1 MRCFLLTDS
10 IFTVFSIM
18 SALVTITTFDNML
31 AANLAAGHL
40 ERAGIECYIQDQNIN
55 GVYPNIG
62 AANLII
68 PNGSSAYGGIKLQVA
83 DNDIARSI
91 EVLKCNGYFNDE
103 TERPSE
109 FTEAIDKYSGEIPFL
124 KKFSLQIRLTAI
136 FFLIIAI
143 VMAIYLS
150 KAVK

>member
-1 MRCFLLTDS
+1 
-10 IFTVFSIM
+10 M
-18 SALVTITTFDNML
+18 SVLVTITTFNNML
-31 AANLAAGHL
+31 EANLAAGHL

-55 GVYPNIG
+55 EVYPNIG

-68 PNGSSAYGGIKLQVA
+68 GIGSSAYGGIKLQIKDDDVIRA
-83 DNDIARSI
+83 I
-91 EVLKCNGYFNDE
+91 EVLKDNGYFNE
-103 TERPSE
+103 EEEKPSE
-109 FTEAIDKYSGEIPFL
+109 LTGKIDRFSGKIPFL

-150 KAVK
+150 RIPK